1 MQRDDDVLHLVKGRE
16 KCVGEEMSGGYVQ
29 SRAECPYPDRYILK
43 DVEKEQTVVRSRQLS
58 K

>member
-1 MQRDDDVLHLVKGRE
+1 MQRDDDVLHLVKREGEVCGRGN
-16 KCVGEEMSGGYVQ
+16 VRGYVQ
-29 SRAECPYPDRYILK
+29 YRAECPYPDRYILK